1 MCALCGVLGGDD
13 HWTAPV
19 ARDGVYVRGDSAADR
34 RRERRLRIA
43 AANRILKLYGI
54 SLEDWQGASYVL
66 RTVTGKTEIVDSLAR
81 LFPAAEKLAGRPL
94 DPLDDAVIA
103 RREALNG

>member
-19 ARDGVYVRGDSAADR
+19 ARDGVYVRGDDAATR
-34 RRERRLRIA
+34 RRERMLRIA
-43 AANRILKLYGI
+43 AANRILKLYGVV
-54 SLEDWQGASYVL
+54 LEDWQGASYVL
-66 RTVTGKTEIVDSLAR
+66 RTVTGKTEIIDSLAR
-81 LFPAAEKLAGRPL
+81 LFPVAEKLAGRPL
-94 DPLDDAVIA
+94 DPLDPMVMA